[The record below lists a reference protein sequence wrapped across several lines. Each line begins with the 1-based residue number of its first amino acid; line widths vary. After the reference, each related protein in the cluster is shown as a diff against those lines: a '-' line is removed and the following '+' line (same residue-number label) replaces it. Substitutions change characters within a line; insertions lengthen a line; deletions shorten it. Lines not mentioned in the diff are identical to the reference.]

1 MTNATLRT
9 IVKGHVKI
17 VDAVT
22 GEVLL
27 DKDNAIH
34 SANMA
39 AAIAR
44 GLSNT
49 DTSSVGT
56 HQIYALALGNGGAS
70 VNSLGQIT
78 YLPPNVTGSS
88 ARLYNQTYFD
98 VVDEHQSGTSAANS
112 VTYQQSGTDTT
123 SVVIVTMTIP
133 AGLPAGQNVSD
144 TPPDPNFNSQYAF
157 NELALLT
164 YGTSGSFSYTE
175 APSDSLLLSHI
186 IFSPI
191 EKTASRELVITYS
204 ITISVS

>member
-39 AAIAR
+39 AVIAR

-98 VVDEHQSGTSAANS
+98 VVDENQSGTSAANS